1 MLIEAGISE
10 GSCEN
15 DARCSSDSF
24 ICSALNLVLRSKLD
38 VVFGISSWARGGGD
52 ADSSRPCA
60 IALSKSS
67 PPLPFLQATKCEKKK
82 KKVMRKKDIT
92 SGGGSGLSSQ
102 IFLSTCIRRRKA
114 AIATRSRKEEIGG
127 SE

>member
-38 VVFGISSWARGGGD
+38 MVFGISSWARGGGD

-60 IALSKSS
+60 IALFISS
-67 PPLPFLQATKCEKKK
+67 PPLPFLQATKCVEKKRYVARQSK
-82 KKVMRKKDIT
+82 TPESMFGD
-92 SGGGSGLSSQ
+92 
-102 IFLSTCIRRRKA
+102 
-114 AIATRSRKEEIGG
+114 EI
-127 SE
+127 